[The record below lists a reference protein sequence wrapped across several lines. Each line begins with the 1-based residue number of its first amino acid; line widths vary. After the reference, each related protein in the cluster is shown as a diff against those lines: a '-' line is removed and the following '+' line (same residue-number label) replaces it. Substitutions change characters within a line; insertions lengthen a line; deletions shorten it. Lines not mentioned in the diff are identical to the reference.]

1 MELKKFFNLEF
12 KIYEFLITSFQ
23 QISINL
29 QNITA
34 LWAKDVNI
42 KNLLNNQI

>member
-1 MELKKFFNLEF
+1 M
-12 KIYEFLITSFQ
+12 ISSYQ

-34 LWAKDVNI
+34 LWAKDMDIINI
-42 KNLLNNQI
+42 NNNESNNN